1 MERVSLKVECHG
13 LSKDEL
19 LKRMSK
25 EQAINLIQKLLR
37 LLEESPGRP
46 RGTRQPGEN
55 AESARRVESNMSCEI
70 RLPENWV
77 LDWTFPVRRL
87 TRH

>member
-1 MERVSLKVECHG
+1 MERVFLKCEVHG

-37 LLEESPGRP
+37 VLEESP
-46 RGTRQPGEN
+46 N
-55 AESARRVESNMSCEI
+55 D
-70 RLPENWV
+70 PEVPASRMRMQQV
-77 LDWTFPVRRL
+77 LEDLNRT
-87 TRH
+87 

>member
-1 MERVSLKVECHG
+1 MERVSVKLEAYG

-37 LLEESPGRP
+37 LLEESPNDP
-46 RGTRQPGEN
+46 E
-55 AESARRVESNMSCEI
+55 
-70 RLPENWV
+70 LPASRMRMQKV
-77 LDWTFPVRRL
+77 LEELNQT
-87 TRH
+87 